1 MTGYATSV
9 EPMYFELFVNFRS
22 PIPATDPANKYANTV
37 LNMAEVSEPP
47 FFDKEV
53 TMAGFKKNQTNGSDR
68 LKKKR
73 KSKRDSL
80 YVASLNQEQIS
91 YVVDRYNITEEMF
104 NVFSKRVRQ
113 KFLSFTFKSEIA
125 VGDGVSK
132 DVHSTFFEEIY
143 KQRCA
148 GIKANVPT
156 ILTETEAEI
165 FGTIITQAYIQHN
178 VFNVRLAKAAFE
190 YLIFDNVRDK
200 TLIESLLLFIDNRER
215 DIIRKCLDD
224 ASKVI
229 TDKDELQDILIDC
242 EVSSP
247 PNDRHFKELMIE
259 VAKSNLSKSL
269 LGRPS
274 YKRNR

>member
-1 MTGYATSV
+1 MNNVYDRVGATSV

-156 ILTETEAEI
+156 SLTETEAEI
-165 FGTIITQAYIQHN
+165 FGTIIAQAYIQHN

-190 YLIFDNVRDK
+190 YLIFNNVRDK
-200 TLIESLLLFIDNRER
+200 TLIESLLLYVHNRER
-215 DIIRKCLDD
+215 EILSENALTMHRK
-224 ASKVI
+224 
-229 TDKDELQDILIDC
+229 
-242 EVSSP
+242 
-247 PNDRHFKELMIE
+247 
-259 VAKSNLSKSL
+259 
-269 LGRPS
+269 
-274 YKRNR
+274 

>member
-1 MTGYATSV
+1 MNNVYDRVGATSV

-53 TMAGFKKNQTNGSDR
+53 TMAGFKKNQTNDSDR

-259 VAKSNLSKSL
+259 VAKKQFIQKPF
-269 LGRPS
+269 GAT
-274 YKRNR
+274 

>member
-1 MTGYATSV
+1 MNNVYDRVGATSV

-22 PIPATDPANKYANTV
+22 PIPATDPANKYVNTV

-47 FFDKEV
+47 FFDEEV
-53 TMAGFKKNQTNGSDR
+53 TMAGFKENQNNDSDR
-68 LKKKR
+68 FEKKR

-104 NVFSKRVRQ
+104 IVFSKRVRQ

-259 VAKSNLSKSL
+259 VAKKQFIQKPF
-269 LGRPS
+269 GTT
-274 YKRNR
+274 

>member
-1 MTGYATSV
+1 MNNVYDRVGATSV

-259 VAKSNLSKSL
+259 VAKKQFIQKPF
-269 LGRPS
+269 GAT
-274 YKRNR
+274 

>member
-1 MTGYATSV
+1 MNNVYDRVGATSV

-53 TMAGFKKNQTNGSDR
+53 TMAGFKKNKTNDSDR

-73 KSKRDSL
+73 ESKRDSL

-259 VAKSNLSKSL
+259 VAKKQFIQKPF
-269 LGRPS
+269 GAT
-274 YKRNR
+274 

>member
-1 MTGYATSV
+1 MNNVYDRVGATSV

-47 FFDKEV
+47 FFDEEV
-53 TMAGFKKNQTNGSDR
+53 TMAGFKENQNNDSDR
-68 LKKKR
+68 FEKKR

-178 VFNVRLAKAAFE
+178 VFNVRFAKAAFE

-259 VAKSNLSKSL
+259 VAKKQFIQKPF
-269 LGRPS
+269 GAT
-274 YKRNR
+274 

>member
-1 MTGYATSV
+1 MNNVYDRVGATSV

-47 FFDKEV
+47 FFDEEV
-53 TMAGFKKNQTNGSDR
+53 TMAGFKENQNNDSDR
-68 LKKKR
+68 LEKKR

-259 VAKSNLSKSL
+259 VAKKQFIQKPF
-269 LGRPS
+269 GAT
-274 YKRNR
+274 

>member
-1 MTGYATSV
+1 MNNVYDRVGATSV

-22 PIPATDPANKYANTV
+22 PMPATDPANKYANTV

-47 FFDKEV
+47 FFDEEV
-53 TMAGFKKNQTNGSDR
+53 TMAGFKENKNNSSDR
-68 LKKKR
+68 LQKKR

-91 YVVDRYNITEEMF
+91 YVIVRYNITEEMF

-125 VGDGVSK
+125 VGDGVLK
-132 DVHSTFFEEIY
+132 DVHSPFFEEIY

-148 GIKANVPT
+148 GTKANVPT

-165 FGTIITQAYIQHN
+165 FGTIIAQAYIQHN

-190 YLIFDNVRDK
+190 YLIFDNVRDT
-200 TLIESLLLFIDNRER
+200 TLIESLLLYIHNRER
-215 DIIRKCLDD
+215 
-224 ASKVI
+224 
-229 TDKDELQDILIDC
+229 EL
-242 EVSSP
+242 
-247 PNDRHFKELMIE
+247 
-259 VAKSNLSKSL
+259 LSENAL
-269 LGRPS
+269 TMH
-274 YKRNR
+274 

>member
-1 MTGYATSV
+1 MNNVYDRVGATSV

-47 FFDKEV
+47 FFDEEV
-53 TMAGFKKNQTNGSDR
+53 TMAGFKENQNNDSDR
-68 LKKKR
+68 FEKKR

-259 VAKSNLSKSL
+259 VAKKQFIQKPF
-269 LGRPS
+269 GAT
-274 YKRNR
+274 